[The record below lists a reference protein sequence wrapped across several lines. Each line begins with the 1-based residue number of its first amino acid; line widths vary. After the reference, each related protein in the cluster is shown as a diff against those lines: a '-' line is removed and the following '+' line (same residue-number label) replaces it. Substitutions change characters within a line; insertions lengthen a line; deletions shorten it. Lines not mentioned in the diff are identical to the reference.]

1 MQNNLLN
8 NIFKNNLYL
17 YIYKQNNL
25 LNYIFKKISFLY
37 FSDFS
42 LIFNLKSV

>member
-25 LNYIFKKISFLY
+25 LNYLFKKISFLY